1 MAKPI
6 VTGWKEIDA
15 AFAKLEVKV
24 QGKALRSALRAGA
37 QRVQAAAI
45 QNIVQN
51 PSIDTG
57 KLASSLKVKAAKRSR
72 TKVGMD
78 IITKGAA
85 HANLVEYG
93 TKRMPAEPFLRP
105 AGYDNKEYIGRM
117 LVEDIASA
125 AKDPAWTFKKAAST
139 SVTTS
144 RRAARKIV
152 TQNKR
157 RKKAAAKLRSKG
169 RSR

>member
-1 MAKPI
+1 MAKAI
-6 VTGWKEIDA
+6 VTGWKELDA
-15 AFAKLEVKV
+15 AFAALPVKI

-37 QRVQAAAI
+37 QRIQAEAVRNLVAS
-45 QNIVQN
+45 
-51 PSIDTG
+51 PSIETG
-57 KLASSLKVKAAKRSR
+57 KLAAGLKVRAGKRSR
-72 TKVGMD
+72 SRVGME

-105 AGYDNKEYIGRM
+105 AGYDNKEYIGAM
-117 LVEDIASA
+117 LIGDIQEASQSQT
-125 AKDPAWTFKKAAST
+125 WQFKKAASGG
-139 SVTTS
+139 VTTA
-144 RRAARKIV
+144 RREARKIV

-157 RKKAAAKLRSKG
+157 RKRKAATLRSKG